1 MNYSFTAGLL
11 KRKLSQWTGKQWYH
25 QRFDGSPYLLHC
37 VGEGEILAEPR
48 KLGCHNYVHYC
59 WFEKGKA
66 DWYIEWEDIKR
77 IYSNIIE
84 AGKKDPHI
92 SKTLMKHWKK
102 DEEAFYAVCKKVGK
116 TNLAALSHSELL
128 ALHDEFVVKTIV
140 RHTSSS
146 IIDGFALGT
155 DTIIAEM
162 IKTAYQTSNLPKSM
176 KFTEV
181 FSILTAPIHLSFIN
195 EAEVAL
201 LNIALQVQKEPSRR
215 KKLLEEHHKKYFWI
229 HNNYIDANVL
239 SVEYFNREL
248 EKLLSLNIDLH
259 EEITKIEQTPTVNKK
274 KKEELMKNINIRKEL
289 QLLIT
294 ISEDFTH
301 WQDERKKATFWTAH
315 YTTLMLEEIGQ
326 RVHIP
331 SRLIKF
337 ASPREIE
344 NVLSGKLSQRE
355 LEQRYEHCVFYWDT
369 EGHDCLTGK
378 EAEKVQK
385 IILGETDFSDVD
397 DFRGLTASM
406 GRAVGTVKVLH
417 SATEAHKVQKGDILV
432 AVMTRPDYVPA
443 MKLAAAIV
451 TDEGG
456 VTCHAAIV
464 ARELHIPCIIGTKI
478 ASKVLKDGMN
488 VEVNANH
495 GWVKVLK

>member
-1 MNYSFTAGLL
+1 MKLIPGLL
-11 KRKLSQWTGKQWYH
+11 KQKLKNWTNKQWYH
-25 QRFDGSPYLLHC
+25 QRFDGSPYLLQL
-37 VGEGEILAEPR
+37 VGEGEILEEPR
-48 KLGCHNYVHYC
+48 KLNCHNYVHYC
-59 WFEKGKA
+59 WFNEGKA
-66 DWYIEWEDIKR
+66 DWYIEWGDIKR
-77 IYSNIIE
+77 IYTNVINAS
-84 AGKKDPHI
+84 KKDQHI
-92 SKTLMKHWKK
+92 SKTLMSQWKN
-102 DEEAFYAVCKKVGK
+102 DEHAFYDACKKVGN
-116 TNLAALSHSELL
+116 TSLHSLSSEKLL
-128 ALHDEFVVKTIV
+128 ELHDWFIGTVIK

-155 DTIIAEM
+155 DTMIADMVKEAYEKSDLA
-162 IKTAYQTSNLPKSM
+162 KTM

-181 FSILTAPIHLSFIN
+181 FSTLTAPINLSFIN

-201 LNIALQVQKEPSRR
+201 LEVAVAVKKNPALRE
-215 KKLLEEHHKKYFWI
+215 KLLREHQKKYFWI

-239 SVEYFNREL
+239 SVDYFNEELDTMLSLHLTLEREIKKIQETPPTNNKEK
-248 EKLLSLNIDLH
+248 EKL
-259 EEITKIEQTPTVNKK
+259 KK
-274 KKEELMKNINIRKEL
+274 KIHLSNEL
-289 QLLIT
+289 QLLLE

-315 YTTLMLEEIGQ
+315 YATLLLDEVGR
-326 RVHIP
+326 RVNIP
-331 SRLIKF
+331 SRLIKS
-337 ASPREIE
+337 ASPREMRD
-344 NVLSGKLSQRE
+344 VLSGKITKQE
-355 LEQRYEHCVFYWDT
+355 LETRYKNCVFYWDT
-369 EGHDCLTGK
+369 EGHDVVTGK
-378 EAEKVQK
+378 DADAVRDA
-385 IILGETDFSDVD
+385 ILGKTDFSDVD

-478 ASKVLKDGMN
+478 ATKVLKDGMN

-495 GWVKVLK
+495 GWVKVLR